1 MEEQVIQETPVAT
14 PDQPVAEQSDLSAQL
29 EALKAQNFKLIGEN
43 RKSTESKEQL
53 QRKLDEISRS
63 QKEALTEKMAE
74 SGEFKTLWEEANK
87 TAQDKQQQ
95 IADLERQLQDL
106 RVSNETA
113 AMQTSALSA
122 ISQAGAINAQQM
134 LQLVQNGLKKS
145 EDGSVKVLDGGV
157 EQDLGV
163 YLAKLKNP
171 GSGFE
176 HHFKPSTQAGM
187 GAKPS
192 TGTAGAAG
200 IANPWLEGSIN
211 LTRQMTLD
219 NTEPELAAVL
229 RREAGKQSPWDT
241 ISKSVTWN
249 SSKPQL

>member
-1 MEEQVIQETPVAT
+1 MASPE
-14 PDQPVAEQSDLSAQL
+14 QPVAETAISTPAANVSAYEQQIQ
-29 EALKAQNFKLIGEN
+29 ALKLRANEAEEKFQGVKGKLDDVY
-43 RKSTESKEQL
+43 KKQDD
-53 QRKLDEISRS
+53 QRK
-63 QKEALTEKMAE
+63 
-74 SGEFKTLWEEANK
+74 KTLEDQGQWKDLWEEANK

-95 IADLERQLQDL
+95 IGELERQLQDL

-145 EDGSVKVLDGGV
+145 EDGNVKVLDGGV

-211 LTRQMTLD
+211 LTKQMALD
-219 NTEPELAAVL
+219 ASDPDLAAVL
-229 RREAGKQSPWDT
+229 RREAGK
-241 ISKSVTWN
+241 
-249 SSKPQL
+249 

>member
-1 MEEQVIQETPVAT
+1 MEEQVIQETPVA
-14 PDQPVAEQSDLSAQL
+14 PSEQPVAETTASINIVDTAAYEQQIQ
-29 EALKAQNFKLIGEN
+29 ALKVRASEAEDKFQGIKG
-43 RKSTESKEQL
+43 
-53 QRKLDEISRS
+53 KLDDVYKKQDDQRR
-63 QKEALTEKMAE
+63 
-74 SGEFKTLWEEANK
+74 KTLEDQGQWKDLWEEANK
-87 TAQDKQQQ
+87 TAQEKQQQ
-95 IADLERQLQDL
+95 IADLERQLQEL

-192 TGTAGAAG
+192 TGTAGTTG
-200 IANPWLEGSIN
+200 MANPYADATAN
-211 LTRQMTLD
+211 LTQRMMLEETNPD
-219 NTEPELAAVL
+219 LAAVL
-229 RREAGKQSPWDT
+229 KREAGK
-241 ISKSVTWN
+241 
-249 SSKPQL
+249 

>member
-1 MEEQVIQETPVAT
+1 VVSPE
-14 PDQPVAEQSDLSAQL
+14 QPVAATETPAVDVSAYEQQIQ
-29 EALKAQNFKLIGEN
+29 ALKVRASEAEDKFQGIKG
-43 RKSTESKEQL
+43 
-53 QRKLDEISRS
+53 KLDDVYKKQDDQRR
-63 QKEALTEKMAE
+63 
-74 SGEFKTLWEEANK
+74 KTLEDQGQWKDLWEEANK

-95 IADLERQLQDL
+95 IADLERQLQEL

-192 TGTAGAAG
+192 TGTAGTTG
-200 IANPWLEGSIN
+200 MANPYADATAN
-211 LTRQMTLD
+211 LTQRMMLEETNPD
-219 NTEPELAAVL
+219 LAAVL
-229 RREAGKQSPWDT
+229 KREAGK
-241 ISKSVTWN
+241 
-249 SSKPQL
+249 

>member
-1 MEEQVIQETPVAT
+1 MAPSE
-14 PDQPVAEQSDLSAQL
+14 QPVAETATSTPAVDVSAYEQQIQ
-29 EALKAQNFKLIGEN
+29 ALKLRANEAEEKFQGVKG
-43 RKSTESKEQL
+43 
-53 QRKLDEISRS
+53 KLDDVYKKQDDQRR
-63 QKEALTEKMAE
+63 
-74 SGEFKTLWEEANK
+74 KTLEDQGQWKDLWEEANK

-95 IADLERQLQDL
+95 IADLERQLQEL
-106 RVSNETA
+106 RTSNETA

-122 ISQAGAINAQQM
+122 ISQAGAINAEQM

-171 GSGFE
+171 GSGYE

-211 LTRQMTLD
+211 LTKQMALD
-219 NTEPELAAVL
+219 ASDPDLAAVL
-229 RREAGKQSPWDT
+229 RREAGK
-241 ISKSVTWN
+241 
-249 SSKPQL
+249 

>member
-1 MEEQVIQETPVAT
+1 MAT
-14 PDQPVAEQSDLSAQL
+14 PEQPVAETATSTPAVDASAYEQQIQ
-29 EALKAQNFKLIGEN
+29 ALKN
-43 RKSTESKEQL
+43 RASEAEDKFQGIKG
-53 QRKLDEISRS
+53 KLDDVYKKQDDQRR
-63 QKEALTEKMAE
+63 
-74 SGEFKTLWEEANK
+74 KTLEDQGQWKDLWEEANK
-87 TAQDKQQQ
+87 TAQEKQQQ
-95 IADLERQLQDL
+95 IGELERQLQDL

-211 LTRQMTLD
+211 LTKQMALD
-219 NTEPELAAVL
+219 ASDPDLAAVL
-229 RREAGKQSPWDT
+229 RREAGK
-241 ISKSVTWN
+241 
-249 SSKPQL
+249 

>member
-14 PDQPVAEQSDLSAQL
+14 PDQPVAATETPAIDSSVYEQQIKAEKARAE
-29 EALKAQNFKLIGEN
+29 EAEGKF
-43 RKSTESKEQL
+43 
-53 QRKLDEISRS
+53 QRIKDKMNALDEKMRS
-63 QKEALTEKMAE
+63 ERQKTLEEQGQWKP
-74 SGEFKTLWEEANK
+74 LWEEANK

-95 IADLERQLQDL
+95 IADLERQLQEL

-171 GSGFE
+171 GSGYE

-211 LTRQMTLD
+211 LTKQMALD
-219 NTEPELAAVL
+219 ATDPDLAAVL
-229 RREAGKQSPWDT
+229 RREAGK
-241 ISKSVTWN
+241 
-249 SSKPQL
+249 

>member
-1 MEEQVIQETPVAT
+1 VAT
-14 PDQPVAEQSDLSAQL
+14 PDQPVAETATSTPAVDVSAYEQQIQ
-29 EALKAQNFKLIGEN
+29 ALKVRANEAEDKFQGIKG
-43 RKSTESKEQL
+43 
-53 QRKLDEISRS
+53 KLDDVYKKQDDQRR
-63 QKEALTEKMAE
+63 
-74 SGEFKTLWEEANK
+74 KTLEDQGQWKDLWEEANK
-87 TAQDKQQQ
+87 TAQEKQDR
-95 IADLERQLQDL
+95 IGELERQLQDL

-122 ISQAGAINAQQM
+122 ISQAGAINAEQM

-192 TGTAGAAG
+192 TGTAGTTG
-200 IANPWLEGSIN
+200 MANPYADATAN
-211 LTRQMTLD
+211 LTQRMMLEETNPD
-219 NTEPELAAVL
+219 LAAVL
-229 RREAGKQSPWDT
+229 RREAGK
-241 ISKSVTWN
+241 
-249 SSKPQL
+249 